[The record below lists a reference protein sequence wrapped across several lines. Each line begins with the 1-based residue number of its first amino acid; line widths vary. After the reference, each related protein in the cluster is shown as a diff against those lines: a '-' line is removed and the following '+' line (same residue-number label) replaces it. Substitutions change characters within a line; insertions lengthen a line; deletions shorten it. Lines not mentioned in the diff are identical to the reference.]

1 MPRIVGSTGGVG
13 ISSLAGVDAGG
24 CRLKGEVGISSLAG
38 VDAGGCR
45 LKGDISK
52 HFDKFARTTD
62 NYKYKPL
69 LQYGLY

>member
-1 MPRIVGSTGGVG
+1 MLLL
-13 ISSLAGVDAGG
+13 SSGTALVPGF
-24 CRLKGEVGISSLAG
+24 
-38 VDAGGCR
+38 
-45 LKGDISK
+45 ISK